1 MKVNSE
7 VRIDRKIG
15 RDDLIVI
22 AGAGGFIAGA
32 LTRYFHDLGYTR
44 IRAIDR
50 KPLPEWYQ
58 RVPGVECLSLDL
70 SEKHH
75 AIQAVEGAAEVYN
88 LAADMGGMGFIE
100 HFRVECLRSI
110 LVNTH
115 LIDAAWRA
123 GAQRYFFS
131 SSACAYNT
139 DLQRDP
145 NVRALKES
153 DAYPAMAERG

>member
-1 MKVNSE
+1 MKENSA

-32 LTRYFHDLGYTR
+32 LTRYFHELGYTR

-70 SEKHH
+70 SEKQP
-75 AIQAVEGAAEVYN
+75 A
-88 LAADMGGMGFIE
+88 
-100 HFRVECLRSI
+100 
-110 LVNTH
+110 
-115 LIDAAWRA
+115 
-123 GAQRYFFS
+123 
-131 SSACAYNT
+131 
-139 DLQRDP
+139 LQR
-145 NVRALKES
+145 REC
-153 DAYPAMAERG
+153 R